1 MSPSLI
7 ALLIFILGA
16 NAFTYLVYRDDKR
29 RAFRGDWRY
38 PERWLLTLALL
49 GGSAG
54 AKAAQHL
61 LRHKTRKQPFGRRLN
76 RILALQICVLVL
88 LALPERLVPRF
99 YGLSL
104 TDLIQHLTPPA
115 EAEKPVFP
123 RRFGPGS

>member
-29 RAFRGDWRY
+29 RAFLGDWRY

-76 RILALQICVLVL
+76 RILVLQICALAL
-88 LALPERLVPRF
+88 LALPE
-99 YGLSL
+99 GLLPQFSGISL
-104 TDLIQHLTPPA
+104 TDLVQQLAPQGEP
-115 EAEKPVFP
+115 EKPAFP